1 MQNRKKNTIET
12 NNVLLVNEQ
21 DKPIGEM
28 EKLVAQEH
36 DGARLWTDT

>member
-21 DKPIGEM
+21 YQPIGEM
-28 EKLVAQEH
+28 EKLVA
-36 DGARLWTDT
+36 